1 MNKTKI
7 EWCDMT
13 WNPVTGCL
21 HNCEYC
27 YARKIS
33 DRFQINDVGK
43 YIDIPFNEWEKYS
56 KGDKIY
62 SRYFQPRF
70 HSARLD
76 EPQKHKKPQ
85 NVFVC
90 SMADLFGEWVPDKWI
105 KKVFEETNKAPQHRY
120 IYLTKNPDRY
130 YQLWEGDEAIIP
142 DGGVIGLFGAS
153 ACTETEAES
162 ARRNLN
168 CSWMSL
174 EPLQGDFSEEFFWHN
189 NRYIQ
194 DIESRWQ
201 WIIIGAETGN
211 RKGKIIPKREWIENI
226 VNACRDANVPV
237 FLKDNLASVWGEPLI
252 QEFPWKEKSNDR

>member
-27 YARKIS
+27 YAGKIS

-43 YIDIPFNEWEKYS
+43 HINIPFISEWEKYS
-56 KGDKIY
+56 IGDKIY

-90 SMADLFGEWVPDKWI
+90 SMADLFGEWIPDEWI
-105 KKVFEETNKAPQHRY
+105 QEVFKACEAAPQHRY
-120 IYLTKNPDRY
+120 LFLSKNPLRY
-130 YQLWEGDEAIIP
+130 ATLSKVQKLPCKDNFWYGTTITNDDTVYYRSVPRNVFVNIEPIQTNIRADKDLTAI
-142 DGGVIGLFGAS
+142 
-153 ACTETEAES
+153 
-162 ARRNLN
+162 
-168 CSWMSL
+168 SWV
-174 EPLQGDFSEEFFWHN
+174 
-189 NRYIQ
+189 
-194 DIESRWQ
+194 
-201 WIIIGAETGN
+201 IIGAETGN
-211 RKGKIIPKREWIENI
+211 HKGKVIPKREWIENI
-226 VNACRDANVPV
+226 VENCRNVGVPV

-252 QEFPWKEKSNDR
+252 QEFPWKERNNGKD